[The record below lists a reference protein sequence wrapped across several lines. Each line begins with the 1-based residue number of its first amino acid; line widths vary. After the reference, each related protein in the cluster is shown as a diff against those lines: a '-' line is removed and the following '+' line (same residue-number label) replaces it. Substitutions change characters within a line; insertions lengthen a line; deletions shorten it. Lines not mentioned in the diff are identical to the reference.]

1 VSMPT
6 HFPIRHAVWGVA
18 DREGND
24 RSLARSP
31 AAAVVQA
38 GRSPVWAPQRQPT
51 PLPVNHKIGRANR
64 TRSVAYSERCIYAAI
79 HRPACRVGH
88 VYTLCVLHTGDA
100 TNKGCTRS
108 LRISPR
114 HRFPALLITRL
125 ISPVWRGAAAG
136 CDLRRQALTRKMPFD
151 PWVATVFQG

>member
-1 VSMPT
+1 MPT
-6 HFPIRHAVWGVA
+6 HFPIRHAVWDVA

-64 TRSVAYSERCIYAAI
+64 TRSVAYSERCIYAAM

-100 TNKGCTRS
+100 TNKRLYAVVKNQPKTQVPCTPYHPPNIAGVEGGCS
-108 LRISPR
+108 GL
-114 HRFPALLITRL
+114 
-125 ISPVWRGAAAG
+125 
-136 CDLRRQALTRKMPFD
+136 
-151 PWVATVFQG
+151 